1 MIESLITR
9 FDHLSLRERVLAVV
23 AVIVVLIAAF
33 NTALIGRLDLRR
45 KSLAQELSS
54 LQGSMTSAASAVETM
69 NATDATSVAL
79 ARQQSL
85 QRDLESVN
93 AQLASEAA
101 GMIAPQRMAEV
112 IHDMLSRQ
120 HGVVL
125 ISLRNLPARSV
136 VGEPVAGTEPA
147 SAANG
152 PDAGG
157 PYVHPVELVLEGS
170 YLDVLAYL
178 QGLEALPWRF
188 YWRVLDLQS
197 GKYPVNRVRLELG
210 TVSMTREWIGL

>member
-1 MIESLITR
+1 MIENLVTR
-9 FDHLSLRERVLAVV
+9 FDHLSLRERVLAVA
-23 AVIVVLIAAF
+23 AVIVVLVAAF
-33 NTALIGRLDLRR
+33 NTALIGKLDLRR

-54 LQGSMTSAASAVETM
+54 LQGSMTTAASAVETM
-69 NATDATSVAL
+69 NETDATSVAL

-85 QRDLESVN
+85 QRDLENVN

-101 GMIAPQRMAEV
+101 GMIAPQRMAQV
-112 IHDMLSRQ
+112 IQDMLSRH

-136 VGEPVAGTEPA
+136 VSEPA
-147 SAANG
+147 A
-152 PDAGG
+152 PDPGG

-170 YLDVLAYL
+170 YLDVLTYL

-197 GKYPVNRVRLELG
+197 GNYPVNRVRLELG